1 MFMGNSE
8 ETQLEI
14 IFRSAKYQLYHNMV
28 DSELGTPTETSLPG
42 SSIA

>member
-14 IFRSAKYQLYHNMV
+14 IFRSLVYQLFHNMV
-28 DSELGTPTETSLPG
+28 DSELGTPTEISLPG
-42 SSIA
+42 NIIA